1 MSGVATAGLG
11 ARLEALERA
20 ASDARELGLVTV
32 ADRAELVLGRAR
44 ERAGFVGDAYV
55 LVLAGGTGVGKSSV
69 LNALAGA
76 AVSEVRAVRPTT
88 ERPIAWVA
96 ESRRGE
102 LAPLL
107 AWLGIDRVVTH
118 GEQALDR
125 VAVVDLPD
133 FDSVRSENR
142 ATVDE
147 LLPRVDALAWVLDPE
162 KYDDERFHEYL
173 RGQAAH
179 SARMW
184 FVLNKVDRIPPAS
197 RSALEADLA
206 RRLAEA
212 GIERPRVLTASATT
226 GEGLAELRTALAG
239 EADAKALVTAR
250 LATDAHRALA
260 DVGRALAVEPGQHRP
275 LVDSDRRDAAVRE
288 AVNGAVAVVDP
299 AGVARQ
305 VQTAVM
311 ARARRSGGSLL
322 SRVIRLL
329 GWLTGHERRTAD
341 PAAYLRAWRNRGSLG
356 RVMNPLRG
364 LLLDASQAVPTES
377 RAAVLRAVDGDDLE
391 PVLVRTLDRV
401 TREAAD
407 AVRVPSSPLWILLGA
422 VQLIIGAAFAFAVA
436 WYATLFLAG
445 GAVPVMTVEVVY
457 LGPVPAP
464 LLLLTG
470 SLAASAVL
478 GFLLSIHAG
487 WIGRRR
493 GRRVADEVRRAVT
506 DAITSE
512 GTAGLDRLE
521 GARAR
526 LAADLRAAS

>member
-1 MSGVATAGLG
+1 MSDTAAGALP

-20 ASDARELGLVTV
+20 VADARELGLVSV
-32 ADRAELVLGRAR
+32 AERAEAVLTRSR
-44 ERAGFVGDAYV
+44 ERAGFPGDSYV

-76 AVSEVRAVRPTT
+76 PVSEVRAVRPTT

-96 ESRRGE
+96 EGRRAE

-107 AWLGIDRVVTH
+107 EWLGIDRVVGH
-118 GEQALDR
+118 SQPDLDG
-125 VAVVDLPD
+125 VAIVDLPD
-133 FDSVRSENR
+133 FDSVLTENR
-142 ATVDE
+142 AVVDE

-162 KYDDERFHEYL
+162 KYDDERFHAYL
-173 RGQAAH
+173 RARAVH

-184 FVLNKVDRIPPAS
+184 FVLNKVDRVPAGS
-197 RSALEADLA
+197 RAALEADVV

-212 GIERPRVLTASATT
+212 GIDRPRVVSVSATAR
-226 GEGLAELRTALAG
+226 EGMEALRSTLAG

-250 LATDAHRALA
+250 LATDAHDALT
-260 DVGRALAVEPGQHRP
+260 DLGRALGVAPGQHRP
-275 LVDSDRRDAAVRE
+275 LVDPARRQAAVRH
-288 AVNGAVAVVDP
+288 AVDGAVAIVDP
-299 AGVARQ
+299 PGVARQ
-305 VQTAVM
+305 VRTAVV

-341 PAAYLRAWRNRGSLG
+341 PAAYLRAWRSRGSLG
-356 RVMNPLRG
+356 RVMNPLREM
-364 LLLDASQAVPTES
+364 LLEAAQAVPTES
-377 RAAVLRAVDGDDLE
+377 RAVVLRAVDADDLE
-391 PVLVRTLDRV
+391 PLIARTLDRV
-401 TREAAD
+401 TRRAAD
-407 AVRVPSSPLWILLGA
+407 AVRVPSSPLWLVLGA

-445 GAVPVMTVEVVY
+445 GAVPVMTIEVAY

-464 LLLLTG
+464 LLLLAG

-493 GRRVADEVRRAVT
+493 GARVAGEVRRDVS
-506 DAITSE
+506 DAIMAE
-512 GTAGLDRLE
+512 GTQGLDRLE
-521 GARAR
+521 RIRTR
-526 LAADLRAAS
+526 LAEDLRAT